1 MHHGK
6 EDKFMKES
14 VAKIYRKTSETEVK
28 SEINL
33 YGEGKYDIK
42 TGIGFFD
49 HMLNLMARHGLI
61 DLKLEAKGDLQVD
74 YHHTVEDVGIV
85 LGQSF
90 KEALGDKKGI
100 KRYGTSFVP
109 MDEALASV
117 SIDLSGRPYIVCDFN
132 FTVEKLG
139 EMDTELVEEFL
150 RALAFNAGITLHARV
165 LYGKNNHHMIE
176 AVFKALGRALREA
189 VDKDERINGVMST
202 KGTL

>member
-1 MHHGK
+1 
-6 EDKFMKES
+6 MKES

-61 DLKLEAKGDLQVD
+61 DVKLEAKGDLQVD
-74 YHHTVEDVGIV
+74 SHHTVEDVGIV
-85 LGQSF
+85 LGQGF

-117 SIDLSGRPYIVCDFN
+117 SIDISGRPYIVCDFN

-150 RALAFNAGITLHARV
+150 RALAFNAGITLHARI

-189 VDKDERINGVMST
+189 VDRDEKINGVMST

>member
-1 MHHGK
+1 
-6 EDKFMKES
+6 MKES
-14 VAKIYRKTSETEVK
+14 IAKIYRKTSETEVK

-61 DLKLEAKGDLQVD
+61 DVKLEAKGDLQVD
-74 YHHTVEDVGIV
+74 SHHTVEDVGIV
-85 LGQSF
+85 LGQGF

-117 SIDLSGRPYIVCDFN
+117 SIDISGRPYIVCDFN

-150 RALAFNAGITLHARV
+150 RALALNAGITLHARI

-176 AVFKALGRALREA
+176 AVFKALGRAFREA
-189 VDKDERINGVMST
+189 VDRDEKINGVMST

>member
-1 MHHGK
+1 
-6 EDKFMKES
+6 MKES
-14 VAKIYRKTSETEVK
+14 IAKVYRKTGETEIK

-61 DLKLEAKGDLQVD
+61 DVKLEAKGDLQVD
-74 YHHTVEDVGIV
+74 SHHTVEDAGIV
-85 LGQSF
+85 LGESF
-90 KEALGDKKGI
+90 KKALGDKKGI

-117 SIDLSGRPYIVCDFN
+117 SIDISGRPYIVCDFN
-132 FTVEKLG
+132 FTIDKLG

-189 VDKDERINGVMST
+189 VDIDERINGVMST

>member
-1 MHHGK
+1 
-6 EDKFMKES
+6 MKES
-14 VAKIYRKTSETEVK
+14 IAKVYRKTGETEIK

-61 DLKLEAKGDLQVD
+61 DVKLEAKGDLQVD
-74 YHHTVEDVGIV
+74 SHHTVEDVGIV

-90 KEALGDKKGI
+90 KKALGDKKGI

-109 MDEALASV
+109 MDEALASL
-117 SIDLSGRPYIVCDFN
+117 SIDISGRAYIVCDFN
-132 FTVEKLG
+132 FTVDKLG
-139 EMDTELVEEFL
+139 EMDAELVEEFL
-150 RALAFNAGITLHARV
+150 RALAFNAGITIHARV

-189 VDKDERINGVMST
+189 VDRDEKINGVMST